1 MKIDRLIGILSVLL
15 QRDRITAAELSE
27 RFEVSR
33 RTINRDIETLCRA
46 GIPVAAMQGNG
57 GGLFLMKGCRI
68 DRTLLTSADMSA
80 ILAGLKSLD
89 SVSGTNSYRILME
102 KLSVGS
108 SVTNDN
114 IIIDLSYWDKS
125 AAADKIELIKSAIEN
140 SEKIS
145 FEYHAPT
152 GESCRMIE
160 PYHLIFQWSSWYV
173 WGYCTSRCDYRMFK
187 LTRITKLKR
196 TGEKCGVR
204 EIPPYICNKVRH
216 TTGGREAKV
225 RFSPAVKWRL
235 IDEFGIDSFSLNED
249 GSITTTFTWSDVPAF
264 YSYILTFGENAEI
277 LEPEEYRKGLAGLLN
292 KISEKYET

>member
-33 RTINRDIETLCRA
+33 RTINRDIDTLCQA

-57 GGLFLMKGCRI
+57 GGLFLMEGCRI

-102 KLSVGS
+102 KLSLGS
-108 SVTNDN
+108 SVTNDH

-152 GESCRMIE
+152 GESRRMIE
-160 PYHLIFQWSSWYV
+160 PYHLVFQWSSWYV

-204 EIPPYICNKVRH
+204 EVPTYICNKVRH
-216 TTGGREAKV
+216 TTGGREVKV
-225 RFSPAVKWRL
+225 KFSPAVKWRL
-235 IDEFGIDSFSLNED
+235 IDEFGIDSFSVNED
-249 GSITTTFTWSDVPAF
+249 GSVTTTFAWSDIPAF
-264 YSYILTFGENAEI
+264 YNYILTFGENAEI
-277 LEPEEYRKGLAGLLN
+277 LEPEEYRKGLAELLN
-292 KISEKYET
+292 KISKKYET